1 MMFLESVRAKAQG
14 PIGLGSYPVQLLSIV
29 NVGRYDHFILLS
41 LYNIFIFIYLSLF
54 L

>member
-1 MMFLESVRAKAQG
+1 MIIHYQL
-14 PIGLGSYPVQLLSIV
+14 LLSIV

-41 LYNIFIFIYLSLF
+41 LYNIFIFYTIVTMYLSFF